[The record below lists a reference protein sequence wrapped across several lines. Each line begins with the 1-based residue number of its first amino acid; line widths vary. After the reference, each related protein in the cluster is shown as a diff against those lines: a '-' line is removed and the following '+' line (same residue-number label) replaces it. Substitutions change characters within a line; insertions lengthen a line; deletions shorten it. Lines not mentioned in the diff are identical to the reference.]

1 MVPGRDHPRSRGVYF
16 ELLGP
21 ARFDR
26 GSSPLARGLREPAL
40 VLVDPT
46 GIIPARAG
54 FTADPREIRSRERDH
69 PRSRGVYGSVGSV
82 TSSAVGSS
90 PLARGL
96 RQLGGLDVDG
106 PRIIPARAGFT
117 EDIVAVLPF
126 SQDHPR
132 SRGVYGDSSTD
143 DGVGAGSSPLA
154 RGLHF
159 GEDALILARR
169 IIPARAGFTNRT
181 ADYIRRA
188 KDHPRSRGVYERPAR
203 PGAAVL
209 RIIPARAGFTSPRR
223 GVNGHRRDHPCSR
236 GVYIKGD
243 VPTNYFYGS
252 SPLARGLLV
261 SDPLGA
267 VETRII
273 PARAGF
279 TTCGCGGGCGG
290 GDHPRSRGV
299 YAQGAEHVVPVIGS
313 SPLAR
318 GLRLLASPART
329 LGGIIPARAGFT
341 ASRPPY
347 PPRGPDHP
355 RSRGVYPSAVRAWRT
370 VAGSS
375 PLARGLLH
383 REDKHDANLRII
395 PARAGF
401 TP

>member
-1 MVPGRDHPRSRGVYF
+1 M
-16 ELLGP
+16 LGP

-169 IIPARAGFTNRT
+169 IIPARAGFTGGNVGSALESR
-181 ADYIRRA
+181 
-188 KDHPRSRGVYERPAR
+188 DHPRSRGVYGSRLSVEQSALGSSPLARGLQIGRQIISVERRIIPAR
-203 PGAAVL
+203 AGFTNDLLDPEQQYSGSSPLARGLHPRVAGSTVTAGIIPARAGFTSRATCPPTISTDHPRSRGVYLSPTRSERSRPGSSPLARGLPHAGAAADAEGGIIPARAGFTRRGRSTSCPSSDHPRSRGVYRRIL
-209 RIIPARAGFTSPRR
+209 MELCLARGSSPLARGLPVGGAGLEDRGGIIPARAGFTSP
-223 GVNGHRRDHPCSR
+223 
-236 GVYIKGD
+236 
-243 VPTNYFYGS
+243 
-252 SPLARGLLV
+252 
-261 SDPLGA
+261 
-267 VETRII
+267 
-273 PARAGF
+273 
-279 TTCGCGGGCGG
+279 GG
-290 GDHPRSRGV
+290 
-299 YAQGAEHVVPVIGS
+299 Q
-313 SPLAR
+313 
-318 GLRLLASPART
+318 T
-329 LGGIIPARAGFT
+329 
-341 ASRPPY
+341 
-347 PPRGPDHP
+347 
-355 RSRGVYPSAVRAWRT
+355 
-370 VAGSS
+370 
-375 PLARGLLH
+375 
-383 REDKHDANLRII
+383 
-395 PARAGF
+395 
-401 TP
+401 